1 MDLFGGDEPGN
12 WDRALCLCFDIA
24 PGLASTPTGNPPL
37 GPLLLQRRGHAR
49 ATDEARG
56 HGDRWHQPPA
66 PDNTHEQA
74 PPGRKRLDT
83 RSREPRQEQPINL
96 NLSHSSPTHPP
107 NPTFP
112 YLPSPSRP
120 SSHHPS
126 HPPGRSAP
134 PDLSPQ
140 AHETQ
145 RQEGKTAVNHHNR
158 GHLLTSKV
166 PLLHPRLA
174 CCGATIPRQQNPPA
188 FTRPACNSM
197 CPCA

>member
-126 HPPGRSAP
+126 HPPQQIRSP
-134 PDLSPQ
+134 GPFPSGPRNPTTRRQNSGESPQ
-140 AHETQ
+140 PWPPLDLQSAI
-145 RQEGKTAVNHHNR
+145 
-158 GHLLTSKV
+158 TSSTV
-166 PLLHPRLA
+166 GMLWCYYSQAAEP
-174 CCGATIPRQQNPPA
+174 T
-188 FTRPACNSM
+188 
-197 CPCA
+197 